1 MPNVHDLT
9 PKLLMEIRDEI
20 RQSNQRLGG
29 IDERLGGI
37 DERLGGIDE
46 RLGGI
51 DERLGGIDER
61 LAGLDNRVGRL
72 ESGQTRQHEQMK
84 ELLKVIDEHAV
95 GRMLD
100 IERRLV
106 VVEDHIGIE
115 R

>member
-20 RQSNQRLGG
+20 RQSNQ
-29 IDERLGGI
+29 RLGGI

-106 VVEDHIGIE
+106 VVEHHIGIE